1 MNSGGSPLCPGAA
14 NPQPLFFPGTASYC
28 RNSGTGAEHG
38 SSLGPHSSQLRR
50 GFMCSAPA
58 SAQIRDPLL
67 LLISQQPR
75 SLPPRE
81 EPCGAARPWP
91 SPGVSILGAPNE
103 RRECRRLSRK
113 AGQPS
118 HPPTGVDGAP
128 KSPFGCSVFKDRGP
142 WHFCGTEKRYPLPHH
157 ILLKIGFWAGE
168 WGSSSGS
175 PAPPVAPFGPSGG
188 WAQIPSP
195 APPCTA

>member
-1 MNSGGSPLCPGAA
+1 MLPAPGLA
-14 NPQPLFFPGTASYC
+14 L
-28 RNSGTGAEHG
+28 
-38 SSLGPHSSQLRR
+38 
-50 GFMCSAPA
+50 
-58 SAQIRDPLL
+58 
-67 LLISQQPR
+67 
-75 SLPPRE
+75 
-81 EPCGAARPWP
+81 
-91 SPGVSILGAPNE
+91 GVSILGAPNE
-103 RRECRRLSRK
+103 RRGCRRLSRK

-175 PAPPVAPFGPSGG
+175 PAPPVALFGPSGG

-195 APPCTA
+195 APPCTARTSCPPESGRSVSLPSRPRPQWMDAFSVLMSSSC